1 MRQQSEFGDAAR
13 HDRVCK
19 TLVSLVKPPQLA
31 ASFFIL
37 IWRRLCCCS
46 STASS
51 KSSSTS
57 AVRLTFAGAGLPSY
71 RPLSLSARSGLC
83 LRPVGMA
90 RYSVLASVLQNRR
103 QRNRQIIG
111 HDARN
116 LAERLLRATVRK
128 RCKSVPDIDAREDP
142 MRTVRAHIEYRWN
155 SNPEVGFEATK
166 SEVNNSVTI
175 DGIDALAA
183 VVLVELARQS
193 LERDHARS
201 VEEFLRFGG
210 GVVVVVVVIRTFA
223 EAWIRTAI
231 GPK

>member
-1 MRQQSEFGDAAR
+1 
-13 HDRVCK
+13 
-19 TLVSLVKPPQLA
+19 
-31 ASFFIL
+31 
-37 IWRRLCCCS
+37 
-46 STASS
+46 
-51 KSSSTS
+51 
-57 AVRLTFAGAGLPSY
+57 
-71 RPLSLSARSGLC
+71 
-83 LRPVGMA
+83 MA

-142 MRTVRAHIEYRWN
+142 MRTVWAYIEYRWN
-155 SNPEVGFEATK
+155 LNPEVGFEATK

-201 VEEFLRFGG
+201 VEEFLRFGV

-223 EAWIRTAI
+223 EAWVRTAI
-231 GPK
+231 SSK